1 MAAPP
6 KNPSWDRLFELAA
19 GQGGYFM
26 ARQAALLGYSRQ
38 LLSHYWQTGRLL
50 RVHHGIYRL
59 VHFPAGPHEDLIVA
73 WLWSDRLGVIS
84 HETALALHDLSDLM
98 PSQIHLSLPI
108 AARARRRKPPPNVVV
123 HHADVPI
130 TDRSWVASV
139 PATTPKRTL
148 IDCAMAG
155 LEPEFLHQAAEQAL
169 RRGLIAR
176 GDIVEVDRSLRSFTG
191 LGS

>member
-1 MAAPP
+1 MTAPP

-19 GQGGYFM
+19 GQEGYFT
-26 ARQAALLGYSRQ
+26 AQQAAALGYSRQ
-38 LLSHYWQTGRLL
+38 LLSHYRRTGRLL
-50 RVHHGIYRL
+50 RVHHGIYRI
-59 VHFPAGPHEDLIVA
+59 VHFPAGNHEDLVVA
-73 WLWSDRLGVIS
+73 WLWSDRFGVIS
-84 HETALALHDLSDLM
+84 HETSLALHDLSDLM
-98 PSQIHLSLPI
+98 PSQIHLSLPL

-123 HHADVPI
+123 HYAEVPI

-176 GDIVEVDRSLRSFTG
+176 GDIVEVDRALRPFTG

>member
-1 MAAPP
+1 MTAPP
-6 KNPSWDRLFELAA
+6 KNPSWDRLFELAT
-19 GQGGYFM
+19 GQEGYFT
-26 ARQAALLGYSRQ
+26 AQQAATLGYSRQ
-38 LLSHYWQTGRLL
+38 LLSHYRRTGRLL
-50 RVHHGIYRL
+50 RVHHGVYRI
-59 VHFPAGPHEDLIVA
+59 VHFPAGDHEDLVVA

-123 HHADVPI
+123 HYADVPI

-155 LEPEFLHQAAEQAL
+155 LEPEFLHQAAAQAL
-169 RRGLIAR
+169 KRGLIAR
-176 GDIVEVDRSLRSFTG
+176 GDIVEVDRSLRPFMG
-191 LGS
+191 PGS